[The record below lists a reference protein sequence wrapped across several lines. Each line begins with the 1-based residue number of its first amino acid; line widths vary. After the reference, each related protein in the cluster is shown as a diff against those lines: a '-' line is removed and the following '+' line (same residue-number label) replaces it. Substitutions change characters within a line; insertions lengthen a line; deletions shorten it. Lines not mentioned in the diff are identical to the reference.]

1 MSLLPRT
8 APADAAS
15 TALVPPLLVGALPWT
30 GSPSDSHRIDG
41 QTDIEPFPPLPS
53 EVVLRILDF
62 ALPPL
67 SYSRAR
73 ERARRLKDFALLSK
87 DCARWA
93 TLLVRRDV
101 TCSTADSAKKLSDW
115 TTYRSVGPPLVETAR
130 YGSVGEQDMANR
142 DMWERDEAVSA
153 VCRAAHHY
161 RKLRELW
168 LSGISHVE
176 LAVLRY
182 TRGRACE
189 QPYLPLTSTDR
200 GPRVGQRSTRST

>member
-1 MSLLPRT
+1 M
-8 APADAAS
+8 
-15 TALVPPLLVGALPWT
+15 
-30 GSPSDSHRIDG
+30 
-41 QTDIEPFPPLPS
+41 
-53 EVVLRILDF
+53 LRILEL

-67 SYSRAR
+67 SYSRAH

-87 DCARWA
+87 DCARWS
-93 TLLVRRDV
+93 TLLIRRDV

-115 TTYRSVGPPLVETAR
+115 TTYRSGGPPLVETAR
-130 YGSVGEQDMANR
+130 YGSVGERDTANS
-142 DMWERDEAVSA
+142 DMWERDEAFSA

-182 TRGRACE
+182 TRRRASE
-189 QPYLPLTSTDR
+189 HLYLPLASTDR
-200 GPRVGQRSTRST
+200 GSRAGQHSTRST